1 MTFQAMEITY
11 SSLIVDQ
18 GVSSSMRNN
27 KNRPRS
33 STTVRKALDILCC
46 FSASNPVWGISEL
59 SRELHLSKSHVHQ
72 LLKSLEE
79 KGFAQRDLIL
89 QRYKLGF
96 KLMELGEIVS
106 RTLDVRRAA
115 APFMQDLQRQVGGT
129 VSLRVLDNDELLVVE
144 RIEPSDFLRVAY
156 PVGTRLPYNHGAGGK
171 VLLAFMDQAERKSLF
186 RRKPLKK
193 LTKKTITDPKRLE
206 TELNTIRKRDF
217 ALSKGE
223 AVPGGA
229 VGVAA
234 PIRDSRG
241 TVTAA
246 LAVTLPA
253 SLVASVSFPR
263 IIRSTASTAFR
274 ISEALGYKNSSGK

>member
-1 MTFQAMEITY
+1 
-11 SSLIVDQ
+11 
-18 GVSSSMRNN
+18 MRNN
-27 KNRPRS
+27 KTRPRS

-46 FSASNPVWGISEL
+46 FSVSKPIWGISEL

-79 KGFAQRDLIL
+79 KGFAQRDLII
-89 QRYKLGF
+89 QKYKLGF
-96 KLMELGEIVS
+96 KLLELGEIVS

-144 RIEPSDFLRVAY
+144 RVEPADFLRVAY

-171 VLLAFMDQAERKSLF
+171 VLLAFMDQEERKGLF
-186 RRKPLKK
+186 KRKPLKK
-193 LTKKTITDPKRLE
+193 LTQKTVTDPEKLE
-206 TELNTIRKRDF
+206 AELSAIRKRGF

-241 TVTAA
+241 SVAAA

-253 SLVASVSFPR
+253 SLVPSVSFPR
-263 IIRSTASTAFR
+263 ISRATVSMALR
-274 ISEALGYKNSSGK
+274 ISQALGYKNSSSK

>member
-1 MTFQAMEITY
+1 
-11 SSLIVDQ
+11 
-18 GVSSSMRNN
+18 
-27 KNRPRS
+27 
-33 STTVRKALDILCC
+33 VRKALDILGC
-46 FSASNPVWGISEL
+46 FSASKPGWGISEL

-79 KGFAQRDLIL
+79 KGFVQRDFIV

-106 RTLDVRRAA
+106 QTLDVRRAA
-115 APFMQDLQRQVGGT
+115 APYMQDLQRQVGGT
-129 VSLRVLDNDELLVVE
+129 VSLRVLDNDGLLIVE
-144 RIEPSDFLRVAY
+144 RIEPVDFLRVAY

-171 VLLAFMDQAERKSLF
+171 VLLAFMDEEERKRLF
-186 RRKPLKK
+186 RRKPLKT

-206 TELNTIRKRDF
+206 RELNTIRKRGF

-253 SLVASVSFPR
+253 SLVPNVSFQR
-263 IIRSTASTAFR
+263 IIRAAISMAYR
-274 ISEALGYKNSSGK
+274 ISESLGYKNSSSK

>member
-1 MTFQAMEITY
+1 MPQ
-11 SSLIVDQ
+11 V
-18 GVSSSMRNN
+18 MRTNR
-27 KNRPRS
+27 NRPRS

-46 FSASNPVWGISEL
+46 FSASKPVWGITEL

-89 QRYKLGF
+89 QKYKLGF
-96 KLMELGEIVS
+96 KLMELGDIVS

-115 APFMQDLQRQVGGT
+115 APFMQELQREVGGT
-129 VSLRVLDNDELLVVE
+129 VSLRVLDNDELLVLD
-144 RIEPSDFLRVAY
+144 RIEPSDFLRFAY
-156 PVGTRLPYNHGAGGK
+156 PVGTRLPCNHGAGGK
-171 VLLAFMDQAERKSLF
+171 VLLAFMEEEERKSLF

-193 LTKKTITDPKRLE
+193 LTKKTIIEPKRLE
-206 TELNTIRKRDF
+206 AELHRIRKRGF

-241 TVTAA
+241 IVAAA

-253 SLVASVSFPR
+253 TLVPSVSLPR
-263 IIRSTASTAFR
+263 IIRATLSTVFR
-274 ISEALGYKNSSGK
+274 ISEALGYKISSGK

>member
-1 MTFQAMEITY
+1 
-11 SSLIVDQ
+11 
-18 GVSSSMRNN
+18 MRIN
-27 KNRPRS
+27 KRPRS
-33 STTVRKALDILCC
+33 STTVKKALDILCC
-46 FSASNPVWGISEL
+46 FSASKPIWGITEL
-59 SRELHLSKSHVHQ
+59 SKELHLSKSHVHQ

-79 KGFAQRDLIL
+79 KGFAQRDSAL
-89 QRYKLGF
+89 QKYKLGF
-96 KLMELGEIVS
+96 KLMELGDIVS
-106 RTLDVRRAA
+106 RTLDVRSAA
-115 APFMQDLQRQVGGT
+115 VPLMQALQRQVGGT
-129 VSLRVLDNDELLVVE
+129 VSLRVLDNDDLVILE

-171 VLLAFMDQAERKSLF
+171 VLLAFMDQEERKSLL

-206 TELNTIRKRDF
+206 LELGQIRKRGF

-234 PIRDSRG
+234 PIRDSRE

-246 LAVTLPA
+246 LAVTMPA
-253 SLVASVSFPR
+253 TLVPSVSLPR
-263 IIRSTASTAFR
+263 IIRAAVSTAFR
-274 ISEALGYKNSSGK
+274 VSEALGYRNSPSK